1 MLDQVSFSLGCSH
14 AGRCD
19 TFVRGTQ
26 LSCGTRC
33 RPLMPGWLHGG
44 RLSWDGD
51 SVVARLAALMPPC
64 PLVCS
69 TMHKVQPDLPHCN
82 RNLHTCPLLSSRQF
96 SCYRVY
102 RGLHRLCLLASSFN
116 YPIFLEN
123 KNLLPTVQIS
133 LYPLRTS
140 CLSRCMKISVSDDE
154 HHNFHGCLPTG

>member
-1 MLDQVSFSLGCSH
+1 MIRAPPATRGFHAGDQVSFSLGCSH

-102 RGLHRLCLLASSFN
+102 RGLHRLCLLVSSFN
-116 YPIFLEN
+116 YPISFRKQKPSTNCANIL
-123 KNLLPTVQIS
+123 
-133 LYPLRTS
+133 
-140 CLSRCMKISVSDDE
+140 VSPV
-154 HHNFHGCLPTG
+154 H

>member
-1 MLDQVSFSLGCSH
+1 MPDPFGRRVSSLAGGEGHSSPGARLGLPPAAARPDENGSFTEEWPDQVSFSLGCSH

-51 SVVARLAALMPPC
+51 SVVARLAAPHATMPPG
-64 PLVCS
+64 LLHHAL
-69 TMHKVQPDLPHCN
+69 HKVQPDLPHCN

-102 RGLHRLCLLASSFN
+102 RGLHRLCLLACS
-116 YPIFLEN
+116 
-123 KNLLPTVQIS
+123 
-133 LYPLRTS
+133 
-140 CLSRCMKISVSDDE
+140 
-154 HHNFHGCLPTG
+154 